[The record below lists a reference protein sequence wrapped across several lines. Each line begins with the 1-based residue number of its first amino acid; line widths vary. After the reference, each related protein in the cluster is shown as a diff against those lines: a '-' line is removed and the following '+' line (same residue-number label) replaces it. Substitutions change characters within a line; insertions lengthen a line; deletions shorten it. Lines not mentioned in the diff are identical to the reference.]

1 MGKDIKMDEAV
12 CYPRIKNIGLR
23 GVTVADTQISMV
35 DGIKGVLIY
44 RGYEIGDL
52 ARNCTFEEIV
62 HLLVMGQLPT
72 ATELEQTRACLAASR
87 SLLANILAALRCH
100 NVDSSSMDV
109 LQSMVPFL
117 AAQHAPANGDKE
129 KIKGYALQLVAQLS
143 TVVAAW
149 GRRLKGL
156 EPIAPDASLGH
167 AANFLYMLNGV
178 TPSAEDARTFDV
190 CLILHADHTFNASTF
205 AAREVASTRASL
217 HAAVASAVG
226 ALSGELHGGA
236 NARVMEMLREIGDES
251 KVEDYVQARL
261 DGGER
266 IMGMGHA
273 VYQTMDP
280 RAVILKELA
289 LGLEAKTGG
298 AHYVALA
305 EKVMEITQREMKLR
319 KGTEIYPNVDFF
331 SAGVY
336 HSLGI
341 PSELFTPVFAMGRVP
356 GWCAHV
362 IEEAFGEAQGKP
374 ALYRPKAEY
383 VGDYC
388 GPTGCELPALKER

>member
-1 MGKDIKMDEAV
+1 MSENV
-12 CYPRIKNIGLR
+12 CYPRVKNIGLR
-23 GVTVADTQISMV
+23 GITVADTQVSMV

-52 ARNCTFEEIV
+52 TRNATFEEIV
-62 HLLVMGQLPT
+62 HLLVMGKYPT
-72 ATELEQTRACLAASR
+72 ATQLEQTRARLAATR
-87 SLLANILAALRCH
+87 SLPAKVLDALRCH
-100 NVDSSSMDV
+100 KADALPMDV
-109 LQSMVPFL
+109 VQSMVPFL
-117 AAQHAPANGDKE
+117 ATQVAPALNDKE
-129 KIKGYALQLVAQLS
+129 AIRGHALQLVSQLA

-149 GRRLKGL
+149 ERIRKGL
-156 EPIAPDASLGH
+156 EPVAPDSSLGH
-167 AANFLYMLNGV
+167 AANFLAMLNGV
-178 TPSAEDARTFDV
+178 VPSAEDARVFDV

-217 HAAVASAVG
+217 HASVAAAVG

-236 NARVMEMLREIGDES
+236 NARVMQMLREIGDET
-251 KVEDYVQARL
+251 KVEDYVRAKL
-261 DGGER
+261 DAGER

-289 LGLEAKTGG
+289 LGLEAKAGG
-298 AHYVALA
+298 SHYVALA
-305 EKVMEITQREMKLR
+305 EKVMEVTQREMKAR
-319 KGTEIYPNVDFF
+319 KDKEIYPNVDFF

-336 HSLGI
+336 HGLGI
-341 PSELFTPVFAMGRVP
+341 PSDLFTPVFAMGRVP

-362 IEEAFGEAQGKP
+362 IEEAFGEAQEKP

-388 GPTGCELPALKER
+388 GPTGCELPTMKKR